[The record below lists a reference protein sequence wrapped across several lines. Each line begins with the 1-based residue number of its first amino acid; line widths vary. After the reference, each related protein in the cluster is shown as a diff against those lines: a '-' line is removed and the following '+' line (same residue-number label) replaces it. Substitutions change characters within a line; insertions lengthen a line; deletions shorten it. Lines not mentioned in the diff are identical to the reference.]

1 MTDVRPDRFD
11 VASGPPGPSALAPP
25 LPPPPPAA
33 LPERRRR
40 SLPAAAAVAGALIA
54 GVAVGVPLGLLTR
67 GTHATP
73 SSTATLAPSPPSAA
87 VAQATALYQQALTA
101 ANGSAGFH
109 YVAVSKGSNGSQT
122 ITGDAGQDGGNQ
134 LITMDSTYGPEK
146 FTLLLVSGTVYF
158 QGNGPALQDQ
168 LGVPGRD
175 APGLVDKW
183 VSVSSGDAPYGVV
196 APGITVGD
204 QVQEVGLTPSSIK
217 QLGGGA
223 RRITGTVAA
232 QQGVSGAAHLDLAA
246 GSNLPVAYVA
256 AVTDTGTTTSSTT
269 KFSRWGTAPA
279 VTTPSGAVAW
289 STLGAAQPPGGYGSG
304 GHSASQTP
312 AA

>member
-1 MTDVRPDRFD
+1 
-11 VASGPPGPSALAPP
+11 
-25 LPPPPPAA
+25 
-33 LPERRRR
+33 
-40 SLPAAAAVAGALIA
+40 VAGALIA

-73 SSTATLAPSPPSAA
+73 SSTATLAPSPSSAA
-87 VAQATALYQQALTA
+87 VTHATALYEQALSA
-101 ANGSAGFH
+101 ANSSTGFH
-109 YVAVSKGSNGSQT
+109 YVAVSKGSNGNQT

-146 FTLLLVSGTVYF
+146 FTLLLMNGTVYF

-168 LGVPGRD
+168 LGVPAAS
-175 APGLVDKW
+175 APGLADRW

-204 QVQEVGLTPSSIK
+204 QVQEAGLTPSSIK

-223 RRITGTVAA
+223 RRIAGAVPA
-232 QQGVSGAAHLDLAA
+232 QQGATGSAHLDIAA
-246 GSNLPVAYVA
+246 GSNLPVSYVA
-256 AVTDTGTTTSSTT
+256 TVTDTGTTTTSTT
-269 KFSRWGTAPA
+269 TFSRWGMTPA
-279 VTTPSGAVAW
+279 VTPPAGAVAW
-289 STLGAAQPPGGYGSG
+289 STLGASQPPGGYGSG